1 MKNNENQMVWSS
13 LFRQYS
19 VLLRAGVSAE
29 EATALLCEDGQEPLE
44 LLQELLSRQ
53 ENGAG
58 FGEAVRES
66 GAFPDY
72 TGEVVRIGEDT
83 GHLEQCCASLAEFYE
98 RRALLE
104 DRLRNALRYPAVLLL
119 MMCAV
124 LAVLIFTVL
133 PVFNRVYE
141 SLSGSLA
148 TSSYGYVVLGGVLG
162 RVALALA
169 LVFCVLALLLARK
182 VRREGV
188 EALNELGKKF
198 RFAKTPLRML
208 DASRLADLMS
218 TMLSSGMNDDEALSH
233 CSEAL
238 QGGMVD
244 EELRKCT
251 AEVEEGESLGSALRE
266 SGIFPPVT
274 ARVLL
279 AEAESGR
286 IDRGLK
292 AAADSCG
299 EDGMEQLCA
308 LIDGVEPCLSVFLT
322 VTVGLSL
329 LSAMLPLI
337 GILGSIG

>member
-1 MKNNENQMVWSS
+1 MNNNKNQVEWSS

-19 VLLRAGVSAE
+19 VLLHAGVSAE

-44 LLQELLSRQ
+44 LLKQLLSRQ
-53 ENGAG
+53 EEGAG

-72 TGEVVRIGEDT
+72 TGEVIRIGEET
-83 GHLEQCCASLAEFYE
+83 GHLEQCCGSLAEFYE

-104 DRLRNALRYPAVLLL
+104 VRLRNALRYPAVLLL

-124 LAVLIFTVL
+124 LAVLIFSVL

-141 SLSGSLA
+141 NLSGSLVS
-148 TSSYGYVVLGGVLG
+148 SSYNYVVLGGVLG

-169 LVFCVLALLLARK
+169 LLFCVLALLLAWK
-182 VRREGV
+182 VRSRGV
-188 EALNELGKKF
+188 EALNELGKRF
-198 RFAKTPLRML
+198 RPVREPLRLL
-208 DASRLADLMS
+208 DASRLADLLS
-218 TMLSSGMNDDEALSH
+218 TMLSSGMNEEDALHHCAEALRR
-233 CSEAL
+233 
-238 QGGMVD
+238 GMVD
-244 EELRKCT
+244 EELQKCT
-251 AEVEEGESLGSALRE
+251 AEVEAGESLGTSLRG

-279 AEAESGR
+279 SEAESGR

-292 AAADSCG
+292 SAADSCG
-299 EDGMEQLCA
+299 EDGMERLCA